1 MSCVQLQG
9 APAPLAF
16 RPADRSSELKLTEK
30 PMKWQDLHE
39 TLLSKQPPQE
49 TDTLHCCG
57 CLIYFPTAVPLQGHH
72 GSVFL
77 PGTAEF
83 THL

>member
-49 TDTLHCCG
+49 TDTLHC
-57 CLIYFPTAVPLQGHH
+57 
-72 GSVFL
+72 
-77 PGTAEF
+77 
-83 THL
+83 